1 MSPPPG
7 ATGILHTKEKK
18 MLLSA
23 AAHHPAVITWPVW
36 LAAAAVLIVGFA
48 LIWLRFGPGR

>member
-1 MSPPPG
+1 MSPSPD

-18 MLLSA
+18 MLLST

-36 LAAAAVLIVGFA
+36 LAAAAALIVGFA
-48 LIWLRFGPGR
+48 LIWLRFGRR